1 MPAAT
6 PRVVTLK
13 VIVVKSIFE
22 EWTVYVYIYGRWPEL
37 FLPVV
42 MQDKHKDPTATDNFA
57 HASRLGRDGG
67 VPAENQ
73 CQKK

>member
-1 MPAAT
+1 M
-6 PRVVTLK
+6 
-13 VIVVKSIFE
+13 
-22 EWTVYVYIYGRWPEL
+22 YIYGRWPEL